1 MNKSDIKL
9 IVSSLLIILII
20 LGIRF
25 IFRNKNNKVAIV
37 YYENKI
43 VSKIDLAI
51 NNEYTVDGYN
61 GIVYMEVKDNK
72 IRVKEEVS
80 PKHICSYQG
89 FISETYE
96 TIVCLPNKIIIKI
109 EANEEL
115 DAVVR

>member
-43 VSKIDLAI
+43 VSKIDLSI

-61 GIVYMEVKDNK
+61 GKVYMEVKDNK

-115 DAVVR
+115 DTVVR